1 MTSLFARIFLW
12 FWGLMLLI
20 MLVTGGTVTL
30 IAWYRFSAVADFN
43 SAQTNMAAQSA
54 LDAQGQQ
61 GLVHWLEEQT
71 RKDRTVVIF
80 ALDPSGH
87 DLLSRNVPPIIRNT
101 TSPWRGDV
109 MGAMQARDRPAFMQ
123 KRSHILLS
131 SLLMRQGRP
140 AYWLIAAW
148 SGSTPF
154 DVLGSSDA
162 WIALIVLFV
171 VLGTILCWLL
181 ARGISQPIVA
191 LQDRARRLAKGDF
204 DATIGPHLTRR
215 RDEIGQLAAEFNQM
229 AEQIRDQ
236 LASKEML
243 LRDISHELRSPLT
256 RLRVAAGLARAK
268 GGEIDLH
275 VERIERDI
283 ERLDRLIDDT
293 LRFSMVTTP
302 GLAIE
307 RDSVDLAELAGE
319 AMRDAEIEAL
329 AKSLSL
335 HCPDEGPI
343 PIAANADLL
352 YRAIDNVLRNAIRHS
367 PVAGAIAISFRI
379 DQDHVTMDISD
390 EGPGVPD
397 QDLERIFEAFYRVS
411 PARERSTGGAGLG
424 LALASRI
431 VSLHSGHIVAR
442 NGEAGGL
449 IITMT
454 LPLL

>member
-1 MTSLFARIFLW
+1 MTSLFSRIFLW

-20 MLVTGGTVTL
+20 MLVTGGTITF
-30 IAWYRFSAVADFN
+30 IAWHRFSAVAEFN
-43 SAQTNMAAQSA
+43 STQTSMAAQSV
-54 LDAQGQQ
+54 LDVQGRQ
-61 GLVHWLEEQT
+61 GLAHWLEEQT
-71 RKDRTVVIF
+71 RKDSTVAIF
-80 ALDPSGH
+80 ALDPSGQ
-87 DLLSRNVPPIIRNT
+87 DLLAREVPPMVRNAP
-101 TSPWRGDV
+101 SPWRGDDIR
-109 MGAMQARDRPAFMQ
+109 AMQAWGRPAFMQ

-131 SLLMRQGRP
+131 SLLMYQGRP

-171 VLGTILCWLL
+171 VLGTILCWVL

-204 DATIGPHLTRR
+204 DATIEPKLTRR

-229 AEQIRDQ
+229 ADQIRDQ
-236 LASKEML
+236 LASKEIL

-256 RLRVAAGLARAK
+256 RLRVAAGLARSK

-293 LRFSMVTTP
+293 LRFSMVATP
-302 GLAIE
+302 GLAIA
-307 RDSVDLAELAGE
+307 RDSIDLAELAGE
-319 AMRDAEIEAL
+319 AMRDAQIEAQ

-335 HCPDEGPI
+335 QCPDEGHI
-343 PIAANADLL
+343 PVAANADLL

-367 PVAGAIAISFRI
+367 PVAGAITISFSV
-379 DQDHVTMDISD
+379 DQDHVTMDIGD

-431 VSLHSGHIVAR
+431 VTLHGGHIIAR
-442 NGEAGGL
+442 NGEARGL
-449 IITMT
+449 IITIT

>member
-20 MLVTGGTVTL
+20 MLVTGGTVTF
-30 IAWYRFSAVADFN
+30 IAWHRFSAVAEFN
-43 SAQTNMAAQSA
+43 PAQASMAAQSA
-54 LDAQGQQ
+54 LDAQGAQ
-61 GLVHWLEEQT
+61 GLRHWLEERAQ
-71 RKDRTVVIF
+71 KDGTVAIF
-80 ALDPSGH
+80 ALDPSGR
-87 DLLSRNVPPIIRNT
+87 DLLARNVPPMIRNAP
-101 TSPWRGDV
+101 SPWRGDD
-109 MGAMQARDRPAFMQ
+109 MREMQAWGRPAFMQ

-131 SLLMRQGRP
+131 SLLVRQGRP

-162 WIALIVLFV
+162 WIALIALFV
-171 VLGTILCWLL
+171 VLGSILCWVL

-204 DATIGPHLTRR
+204 DATMGPSLTRR

-275 VERIERDI
+275 IERIERDI

-302 GLAIE
+302 GLAIAL
-307 RDSVDLAELAGE
+307 DSIDLAELAGKRC
-319 AMRDAEIEAL
+319 AMLKSRRRPSPCACYVLMQTQFRSQPMPTCSIAPSTMCCATPFATRPWKARSPSGFGWIKTMSGWTSATKVRASHSKILSASSRLFTASAPRANAARAARAL
-329 AKSLSL
+329 AWRW
-335 HCPDEGPI
+335 HHGF
-343 PIAANADLL
+343 LL
-352 YRAIDNVLRNAIRHS
+352 CMGVEYVPATAR
-367 PVAGAIAISFRI
+367 
-379 DQDHVTMDISD
+379 TM
-390 EGPGVPD
+390 V
-397 QDLERIFEAFYRVS
+397 
-411 PARERSTGGAGLG
+411 
-424 LALASRI
+424 
-431 VSLHSGHIVAR
+431 
-442 NGEAGGL
+442 
-449 IITMT
+449 
-454 LPLL
+454 